1 MADTGTDMDQDQ
13 GLSPGAQAAAGI
25 FGSLL
30 VLGCVA
36 GLLWLLR
43 WWMQG
48 PARVPTSVRLEG
60 KVAVITG
67 ANTGIGKITAA
78 DLSRRGA
85 RVIMLCRSLERAEPA
100 AADIR

>member
-1 MADTGTDMDQDQ
+1 MADTTTDQTTDQ

-48 PARVPTSVRLEG
+48 PARVPGSVTLEG
-60 KVAVITG
+60 KVAAVQ
-67 ANTGIGKITAA
+67 
-78 DLSRRGA
+78 SQ
-85 RVIMLCRSLERAEPA
+85 VQWER
-100 AADIR
+100 DGN